1 MLTVSAVSDVDDQ
14 WAVTE
19 CLEQLDDLV
28 FDALKGSPAAL
39 AQLELLWPSAV
50 GSLGYDV
57 LAESREQYLR
67 KGLTIWHEFLD
78 GEGRRSERAMAA
90 LDVLCVLFTD

>member
-1 MLTVSAVSDVDDQ
+1 MLTDSAILDADDPLT
-14 WAVTE
+14 VTE
-19 CLEQLDDLV
+19 CLEQLDDVV
-28 FDALKGSPAAL
+28 FEALRGSPAAL

-67 KGLTIWHEFLD
+67 KALTIWHDFLD
-78 GEGRRSERAMAA
+78 AEGRRSDSALAA
-90 LDVLCVLFTD
+90 LDVLCVLFND